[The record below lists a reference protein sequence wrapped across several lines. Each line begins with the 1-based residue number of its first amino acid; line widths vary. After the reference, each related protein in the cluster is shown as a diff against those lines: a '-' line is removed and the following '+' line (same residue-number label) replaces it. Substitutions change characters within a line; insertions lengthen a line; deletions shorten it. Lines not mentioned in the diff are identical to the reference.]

1 MDAPAN
7 PSPWPVRRER
17 QRHAAVVAMQK
28 MEAWFEHLDARL
40 SDISNQLCEAPPGL
54 LLSTI
59 EAVGARVSYLEA
71 LSVCLPNAE
80 VDHVLCEVM
89 SRQGEVKTASTE
101 GSADAQPEL
110 EMSPQKP
117 LVFNIALDNAE
128 DPPEVEDQSLRR
140 SAPGTRRIST
150 LELKQVPETPI
161 DFDEWSERSTDEG
174 LRPVASPDPDV
185 QLNDLRGAE
194 GSVQRVFD
202 GDLAVSAHLGVGG
215 FNGISNAHAQDS
227 DVNDAQPPSG
237 STERHIPVIQLQTVC
252 VGRSLPSTTTTP
264 SDADYPRGSV
274 DDGHTE
280 DHFGC
285 AGGVLALERCA
296 QQFAEELLADAKAAL
311 LPMNVPARILRDPR
325 KHKHWRQWMAIRGG
339 PCEPSR
345 AQIEIIEGFLRTATR
360 EQKAFIEESWGWD
373 VEMGDFS
380 ANHLLELLACA
391 DLQNM
396 LQWISFGGPPD
407 WADGV

>member
-59 EAVGARVSYLEA
+59 EAVGARVSHLEA
-71 LSVCLPNAE
+71 FSVCLPNAE

-161 DFDEWSERSTDEG
+161 DFDEWSERSVDEG
-174 LRPVASPDPDV
+174 LQPIASPWRLP
-185 QLNDLRGAE
+185 RSGA
-194 GSVQRVFD
+194 GSR
-202 GDLAVSAHLGVGG
+202 SPRCRGVGAASVRWRSG
-215 FNGISNAHAQDS
+215 CFC
-227 DVNDAQPPSG
+227 PSG
-237 STERHIPVIQLQTVC
+237 RGRLQRHLQCACPEFRRQRCPATVRVDRETHPC
-252 VGRSLPSTTTTP
+252 HPIANSLRRAISAIYDNDP
-264 SDADYPRGSV
+264 
-274 DDGHTE
+274 
-280 DHFGC
+280 FGC
-285 AGGVLALERCA
+285 RL
-296 QQFAEELLADAKAAL
+296 
-311 LPMNVPARILRDPR
+311 
-325 KHKHWRQWMAIRGG
+325 
-339 PCEPSR
+339 
-345 AQIEIIEGFLRTATR
+345 
-360 EQKAFIEESWGWD
+360 
-373 VEMGDFS
+373 S
-380 ANHLLELLACA
+380 AWKC
-391 DLQNM
+391 
-396 LQWISFGGPPD
+396 
-407 WADGV
+407 